1 MSMTKDI
8 IANIDVIKQSIAWA
22 DKYGKDSFPREVFK
36 NYRRKLKRIAEA
48 LSENC
53 SAAAYGESQV
63 GKSYL
68 MSSLLSTPDT
78 TFVIENNGKR
88 YSFIDEINPSG
99 GNNTK
104 QESTGVITRFTIRQ
118 SNSKMANFVKVTNLS
133 VVDIILL
140 LADSY
145 YNDVKIDTDSVLLN
159 SDIDLALSQMSDM
172 WNSKSPVHNV
182 ITEDDVRD
190 ICDYLNDIIGNNA
203 AIICKSNFCK
213 IVAPIINLVS
223 YDNWVNIFGL
233 IWNNNPELN
242 RLFCTLINEYRKLNF
257 QTEVYVPFDAVL
269 RDKGTLLK
277 IDWLDSVCG
286 IYKESNDDVLYTDV
300 FDCDNNLLA
309 KDFSKAYLSAL
320 IGELTFVLP
329 EEVAT
334 ERKFL
339 KKIDLL
345 DFPGARSREKIKEQ
359 QLGEVLPTI
368 LRRGKVAYLFNKYS
382 RSLKI
387 SSVLFCH
394 HNDQKTEPTIGASI
408 HNWIEDNI
416 GETPDIRATM
426 LSKTNGIAPLFM
438 ICTKFN
444 IDLEKTKNDTPET
457 ISKLDNHWARFN
469 TTIPKIIE
477 PEKWMDEWVSLGGV
491 FKSPNFQNVYLL
503 RDFYW
508 SSKNQVFDG
517 YNEKTGTI
525 ESNVHIFDEY
535 PNYFSDLK
543 NSFLENTFVKKHFAN
558 PNQAWDDVATI
569 NNDGSKAIIRNL
581 DAIAEV
587 LDNARHER
595 YFQQLVEIKD
605 EITSRLSV
613 YHESDDKEENNIRI
627 RKITGDIKLQTEFA
641 FGEKPELFGNI
652 IDNLMVSSADLRTIA
667 YDIIVRHI
675 EEPQTVSSIKM
686 IRAFCEIDINDD
698 RDLNIQKLCKRYN
711 KEETELKAFFT
722 EMGVSLEDIIS
733 DDSELLATVP
743 DVIAKHIV
751 EYWNN
756 HINEQVKKMSDV
768 LPHAD
773 EVAFMILTLLNK
785 LGVKKYISDKI
796 NRYYT
801 VFDMN
806 ALPNAIA
813 DYASLI
819 LNNFVSTVG
828 REYMSDEDMMNV
840 SQKAKTCQ
848 LEIDLSPASS
858 SHNIKPQPLLEV
870 LSALD
875 QSRDEMNNS
884 RIDLTTL
891 KKLPFW
897 DSYQR
902 WENFITIG
910 LLYASDISH
919 VDPVANAS
927 MKDII
932 DTNSNLYNC

>member
-1 MSMTKDI
+1 MTKDI
-8 IANIDVIKQSIAWA
+8 ITNIDVIKQSIAWA
-22 DKYGKDSFPREVFK
+22 DKYGKDSFPREVLK
-36 NYRRKLKRIAEA
+36 NYRRRLKRIADA

-68 MSSLLSTPDT
+68 MSSLLSTPET
-78 TFVIENNGKR
+78 PFVIENNGKR
-88 YSFIDEINPSG
+88 YSFIDKINPSG
-99 GNNTK
+99 GNTTQ

-118 SNSKMANFVKVTNLS
+118 CNSKMADYVKITNLS
-133 VVDIILL
+133 VVDIIML

-145 YNDVKIDTDSVLLN
+145 YNDVNINTDSCLLN
-159 SDIDLALSQMSDM
+159 TDIDNALSQMTDL
-172 WNSKSPVHNV
+172 WNAKSPVHNI

-190 ICDYLNDIIGNNA
+190 ICDYLNDIIGHNA
-203 AIICKSNFCK
+203 AFIYKSNFCK
-213 IVAPIINLVS
+213 IVAPVIDRVP

-233 IWNNNPELN
+233 IWNNNAELN
-242 RLFCTLINEYRKLNF
+242 RLFSTLINEYKKLGF
-257 QTEVYVPFDAVL
+257 ITEIYVPFDAVL

-286 IYKESNDDVLYTDV
+286 IYKETSDDVLYTDV
-300 FDCDNNLLA
+300 FDCNGNIIA

-320 IGELTFVLP
+320 IGELTFVLS
-329 EEVAT
+329 EEIAA

-345 DFPGARSREKIKEQ
+345 DFPGARSREKIKEEQ
-359 QLGEVLPTI
+359 VGEMLPTI

-394 HNDQKTEPTIGASI
+394 HHQQKTEPTIGSSI
-408 HNWIEDNI
+408 YSWIENNI
-416 GETPDIRATM
+416 GKTAEIRAGV
-426 LSKTNGIAPLFM
+426 LSKTNGIAPLFL

-444 IDLEKTKNDTPET
+444 VDLEKTKNDTPEY
-457 ISKLDNHWARFN
+457 ISKLDNHWVRFN
-469 TTIPKIIE
+469 KILPEIIGS
-477 PEKWMDEWVSLGGV
+477 EKWMDEWVSLGCV
-491 FKSPNFQNVYLL
+491 FKSPYFQNVYLL

-517 YNEKTGTI
+517 YNEKTGTV
-525 ESNVHIFDEY
+525 ESNVHAFEDY
-535 PNYFSDLK
+535 PNYFNDLRE
-543 NSFLENTFVKKHFAN
+543 SFLTNQFVKKHFAK
-558 PNQAWDDVATI
+558 PQQAWDDVASI

-595 YFQQLVEIKD
+595 YFQQLVEIRD

-652 IDNLMVSSADLRTIA
+652 IDNLMVSSSELRTIA

-675 EEPQTVSSIKM
+675 DEPQTVSSIKM

-698 RDLNIQKLCKRYN
+698 RALNIHKLCKRYN
-711 KEETELKAFFT
+711 KEESELKAFFT
-722 EMGVSLEDIIS
+722 EMGITLEDIIS
-733 DDSELLATVP
+733 DESELLATVP

-773 EVAFMILTLLNK
+773 EIFMMLTLLNK
-785 LGVKKYISDKI
+785 LGVKKHISDKI
-796 NRYYT
+796 NKYYT

-813 DYASLI
+813 DYASLA

-828 REYMSDEDMMNV
+828 REYISDEDMMNV
-840 SQKAKTCQ
+840 SQKAKKCQ
-848 LEIDLSPASS
+848 LEIDLSPAAS

-927 MKDII
+927 IKEII
-932 DTNSNLYNC
+932 DTNRKLYN

>member
-1 MSMTKDI
+1 MKKDI
-8 IANIDVIKQSIAWA
+8 LYNLELIKQSVTWA
-22 DKYGKDSFPREVFK
+22 DKYGKDSFPNEVFK
-36 NYRRKLKRIAEA
+36 NYRRRLRRIGDA

-78 TFVIENNGKR
+78 PFVIENNGVR
-88 YSFIDEINPSG
+88 YSFIDKINPSG
-99 GNNTK
+99 GNTTQ

-118 SNSKMANFVKVTNLS
+118 DNNRMADYVKITNLS

-140 LADSY
+140 MADSY
-145 YNDVKIDTDSVLLN
+145 YNDININADSCLLN
-159 SDIDLALSQMSDM
+159 TDIDKALSQMTDLWSA
-172 WNSKSPVHNV
+172 KSPVQNI

-190 ICDYLNDIIGNNA
+190 ICDYLNDIIGHNA
-203 AIICKSNFCK
+203 ACIYKSNFCK
-213 IVAPIINLVS
+213 IVAPVIEHVS
-223 YDNWVNIFGL
+223 YDNWVKIFGL
-233 IWNNNPELN
+233 IWNNNAELN
-242 RLFCTLINEYRKLNF
+242 RLFSTLINEYKKLGF
-257 QTEVYVPFDAVL
+257 LTEIYVPFDAVL

-286 IYKESNDDVLYTDV
+286 IHKESNDDILYTNVYDHEGGLV
-300 FDCDNNLLA
+300 A
-309 KDFSKAYLSAL
+309 QDFSKAYLSAL

-329 EEVAT
+329 EEIAE

-345 DFPGARSREKIKEQ
+345 DFPGARSREKIKEEQ
-359 QLGEVLPTI
+359 VGEMLPTI

-394 HNDQKTEPTIGASI
+394 HHQQKTEPTIGSSI
-408 HNWIEDNI
+408 YNWIEDNI
-416 GETPDIRATM
+416 GKTSEKRADV
-426 LSKTNGIAPLFM
+426 LSKTNGIAPLFL

-444 IDLEKTKNDTPET
+444 IDLERTKNDTPET
-457 ISKLDNHWARFN
+457 RSKLDNHWVRFN
-469 TTIPKIIE
+469 KIL
-477 PEKWMDEWVSLGGV
+477 PEIIGSDKWMDEWVSLGGP
-491 FKSPNFQNVYLL
+491 FTSPCFQNIYLL

-517 YNEKTGTI
+517 YNEQKGTI
-525 ESNVHIFDEY
+525 ESSVHKFEDY
-535 PNYFSDLK
+535 PDYFSDLRE
-543 NSFLENTFVKKHFAN
+543 SFIANTFVKKHFTK
-558 PNQAWDDVATI
+558 PQQAWDDVATV

-587 LDNARHER
+587 LDDARKER
-595 YFQQLVEIKD
+595 YMQQLQEIRD
-605 EITSRLSV
+605 EIINRLSV
-613 YHESDDKEENNIRI
+613 YYESDDKEENNKRI
-627 RKITGDIKLQTEFA
+627 RQISGDIKLQTEFA
-641 FGEKPELFGNI
+641 FGDKPERFGRI

-667 YDIIVRHI
+667 YDIIVRHV
-675 EEPQTVSSIKM
+675 EEPKTVSSIKM
-686 IRAFCEIDINDD
+686 IRAFCEIDSNYD
-698 RDLNIQKLCKRYN
+698 RNINIQKLCKRYN
-711 KEETELKAFFT
+711 KGEEELKSYFV
-722 EMGVSLEDIIS
+722 EMGVTLEDVIS
-733 DDSELLATVP
+733 DESELLATVP

-756 HINEQVKKMSDV
+756 HINEQVKNMTDV

-773 EVAFMILTLLNK
+773 EIAFMLLTLLNK
-785 LGVKKYISDKI
+785 LGVKKSISDRI
-796 NRYYT
+796 NKYYT
-801 VFDMN
+801 VFDLN
-806 ALPNAIA
+806 GLPNAIA
-813 DYASLI
+813 DYASLT

-828 REYMSDEDMMNV
+828 REYMSDKDMENIAK
-840 SQKAKTCQ
+840 KAESCH
-848 LEIDLSPASS
+848 LEIDLSPTASS
-858 SHNIKPQPLLEV
+858 SNIKPQPLLEV

-884 RIDLTTL
+884 RIDLATL

-919 VDPVANAS
+919 VDPVANAAI
-927 MKDII
+927 KDII
-932 DTNSNLYNC
+932 DTCSKLYK